1 MGLRRR
7 VAATAVALVAVTLAA
22 CAPALPESVVPGTH
36 AVVGVT
42 GEVTSSNPLA
52 SPTPANLELAAA
64 TRAGFGAMVDGEFV
78 PDPSFGAVTISGDDP
93 FTVRYDLA
101 EPSWSDGTPVDA
113 ADLLL
118 GWSWA
123 AGILPAD
130 DADAGAEAEATDAG
144 AQASLEPEM
153 VGVPELDEFG
163 RAIVV
168 RFAEPTMLWQTAVTA
183 QVPAHIV
190 GRFAF
195 GLDDAMEAK
204 QAVVRAIEDDDAAAL
219 AKIGE
224 AWDEGF
230 AWGEADDPSVDLL
243 LSSGPYRVDDVT
255 RDATGQS
262 VTLVPNAAY
271 RGGAPAQVARVDLVP
286 ADADA
291 VAEVGARLDVV
302 QVAPTSANDA
312 PIHQLERRDATVATT
327 HDGTVWSL
335 LLRPAGV
342 LTDAAAR
349 AAFLRLAP
357 VGDMVDRGAGP
368 WAAAYAKT
376 TSMLAMPGSRA
387 FDVVA
392 EDSGFAA
399 ALGTPAD
406 DAALDREAAGVPAG
420 ATVCVLYDR
429 ASPFAAGAFAALRD
443 AAAEAGWTVTDCG
456 ADEIDA
462 ALAQGGWVA
471 ALARVPIPQSP
482 AQIAEQ
488 WGSTSTTALTLQAD
502 AERDT
507 LIAQY
512 AHSVDVYDSRDLL
525 AQIEATIVR
534 AAVAR
539 PIAMNPVVTLADR
552 EVTGVA
558 ARNGPGPM
566 LLPGIAQWSAAV
578 DATAVAAP

>member
-118 GWSWA
+118 GWAWA

-130 DADAGAEAEATDAG
+130 DADAGAEAEATDTG
-144 AQASLEPEM
+144 TEASLEPEM
-153 VGVPELDEFG
+153 AGVPQLDEFG
-163 RAIVV
+163 RAILV

-190 GRFAF
+190 GRLAF

-204 QAVVRAIEDDDAAAL
+204 QAVVRAIEDDNATAL

-224 AWDEGF
+224 VWQEGF
-230 AWGEADDPSVDLL
+230 AWGEDEDPSADLL

-271 RGGAPAQVARVDLVP
+271 RGGAAAQVARVDLVP
-286 ADADA
+286 AGADA

-392 EDSGFAA
+392 EDSGFAT

-443 AAAEAGWTVTDCG
+443 AAAEAGWTVT
-456 ADEIDA
+456 
-462 ALAQGGWVA
+462 
-471 ALARVPIPQSP
+471 
-482 AQIAEQ
+482 
-488 WGSTSTTALTLQAD
+488 
-502 AERDT
+502 
-507 LIAQY
+507 
-512 AHSVDVYDSRDLL
+512 
-525 AQIEATIVR
+525 
-534 AAVAR
+534 
-539 PIAMNPVVTLADR
+539 
-552 EVTGVA
+552 
-558 ARNGPGPM
+558 
-566 LLPGIAQWSAAV
+566 
-578 DATAVAAP
+578 

>member
-52 SPTPANLELAAA
+52 APTPANLELAAA

-118 GWSWA
+118 GWAWA

-144 AQASLEPEM
+144 TAASLDPEM
-153 VGVPELDEFG
+153 AGVPQLDEFG

-190 GRFAF
+190 GRLAF

-230 AWGEADDPSVDLL
+230 AWGEDDDPSANLL

-286 ADADA
+286 AGADA

-357 VGDMVDRGAGP
+357 VGDMVDHGAGP

-406 DAALDREAAGVPAG
+406 DAALDREAAGVPVG

-512 AHSVDVYDSRDLL
+512 AHTVDVYDSRDLL

-558 ARNGPGPM
+558 ARNGPGQM
-566 LLPGIAQWSAAV
+566 LLPGIAQWGSSAPA
-578 DATAVAAP
+578 DG

>member
-52 SPTPANLELAAA
+52 APTPANLELAAA

-118 GWSWA
+118 GWAWA

-144 AQASLEPEM
+144 TAASLDPEM
-153 VGVPELDEFG
+153 AGVPQLDEFG

-190 GRFAF
+190 GRLAF

-230 AWGEADDPSVDLL
+230 AWGEDDDPSANLL

-286 ADADA
+286 AGADA

-357 VGDMVDRGAGP
+357 VGDMVDHGAGP

-406 DAALDREAAGVPAG
+406 DAALDREAAGVPVG

-456 ADEIDA
+456 ADDIDA

-512 AHSVDVYDSRDLL
+512 AHTVDVYDSRDLL
-525 AQIEATIVR
+525 AQIEAAIVR

-558 ARNGPGPM
+558 ARNGPGQM
-566 LLPGIAQWSAAV
+566 LLPGIAQWGSSAPA
-578 DATAVAAP
+578 DG